1 MANRVEVVFC
11 GEVIA
16 LKSDEDE
23 AHLQRIA
30 RYIDNKMAEI
40 IATNVSAAVNER
52 MRTALI
58 AFNVADDYFKTAD
71 ELEKAAAQLEQNER
85 DIVRLQQK
93 ELLIKEKYQALQT
106 EYARLQAEHEE
117 YLELFDEIK

>member
-1 MANRVEVVFC
+1 MKRVEVVFC

-40 IATNVSAAVNER
+40 ITTNASAAVNER

-71 ELEKAAAQLEQNER
+71 ELERANAQLEQNEK
-85 DIVRLQQK
+85 DIARLQQK
-93 ELLIKEKYQALQT
+93 ELLIKEKLQALQT

-117 YLELFDEIK
+117 YIELFDSIK